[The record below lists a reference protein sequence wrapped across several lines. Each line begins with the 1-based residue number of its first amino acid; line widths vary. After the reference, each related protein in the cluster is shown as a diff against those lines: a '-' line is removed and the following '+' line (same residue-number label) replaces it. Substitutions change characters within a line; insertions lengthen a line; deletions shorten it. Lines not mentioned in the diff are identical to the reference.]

1 MHEFF
6 IIWDTD
12 NGDDMFD
19 NKDLLNSIN
28 STVQMGQIGIR
39 SVLDTSVPNNL
50 RKALQSQLRE
60 YDLIETQANE
70 IASSRGWAL
79 NDINPAV
86 RKMAD
91 MMTRMRL
98 AYGDPQ
104 TKVAAMMIRGNTRGM
119 IIGYK
124 DLHRCSKP
132 DQQIKSISQRL
143 LDCEAENIRQMQ
155 GFL

>member
-1 MHEFF
+1 
-6 IIWDTD
+6 
-12 NGDDMFD
+12 MFG
-19 NKDLLNSIN
+19 NKELLDSIN

-39 SVLDTSVPNNL
+39 SVLDTSVSNKL

-60 YDLIETQANE
+60 YDIIETQAHE
-70 IASSRGWAL
+70 IASARGWYL
-79 NDINPAV
+79 RDVNPAV

-98 AYGDPQ
+98 SYGDTE
-104 TKVAAMMIRGNTRGM
+104 TKIAAMMIRGNTRGM

-124 DLHRCSKP
+124 DLHRCSRP
-132 DQQIKSISQRL
+132 DAQVKDISQRL
-143 LDCEAENIRQMQ
+143 LDCESENIRQMQ